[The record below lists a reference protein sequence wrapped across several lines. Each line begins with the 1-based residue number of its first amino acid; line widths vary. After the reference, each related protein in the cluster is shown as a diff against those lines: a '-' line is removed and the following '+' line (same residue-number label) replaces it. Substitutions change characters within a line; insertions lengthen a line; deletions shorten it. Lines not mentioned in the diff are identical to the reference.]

1 MHLIDMH
8 CDTVAKILE
17 SKNGE
22 GLYEN
27 SFDVDIKGMKNAG
40 TMAQFFACFV
50 YMEMFQGKD
59 RMEKAY
65 LYAKKMA
72 AKLKE
77 EVQKN
82 SKEIALATTVDSI
95 LQNQE
100 KGKISAILTLE
111 EGGVINGEFR
121 KLEELYN
128 EGIRLVT
135 LLWNFENC
143 MGYPNSK
150 DRKIMEQGLK
160 PFGFETVER
169 MNDLGMLVDVS
180 HMSDGGFWDVIHTSK
195 KPVVA
200 SHSCARSLCNH
211 PRNLTDEMLRALGEK
226 GGLAALN
233 FYPAFIREDQK
244 ASKEDL
250 AAHIKHMINVA
261 GMDAVA
267 IGTDFDGFEGGEL
280 EIDKT
285 EKMSLLYHTLKK
297 EGFTEEQLEKIWFGN
312 VMRVIKEVVK

>member
-82 SKEIALATTVDSI
+82 SKEIALATTADSI

-100 KGKISAILTLE
+100 QGKISAILTLE

-160 PFGFETVER
+160 SFGFETVER

-285 EKMSLLYHTLKK
+285 GKMSLLYHTLKK

>member
-82 SKEIALATTVDSI
+82 SKEIALATTADSI

-100 KGKISAILTLE
+100 QGKISAILTLE

-285 EKMSLLYHTLKK
+285 GKMSLLYHTLKK

>member
-82 SKEIALATTVDSI
+82 SKEIALATTADSI

-100 KGKISAILTLE
+100 QGKISAILTLE

-200 SHSCARSLCNH
+200 SHSCGRSLCNH

-285 EKMSLLYHTLKK
+285 GKMSLLYHTLKK

>member
-40 TMAQFFACFV
+40 TMAQFFACFI

-100 KGKISAILTLE
+100 QGKISAILTLE

-233 FYPAFIREDQK
+233 FYPAFIREDQN

>member
-82 SKEIALATTVDSI
+82 SKEIALATTADSI

-100 KGKISAILTLE
+100 QGKISAILTLE

-200 SHSCARSLCNH
+200 SHSCVRSLCNH

-285 EKMSLLYHTLKK
+285 GKMSLLYHTLKK

>member
-40 TMAQFFACFV
+40 TMAQFFACFI

-100 KGKISAILTLE
+100 QGKISAILTLE

>member
-82 SKEIALATTVDSI
+82 SKEIALATTADSI

-100 KGKISAILTLE
+100 QGKISAILTLE
-111 EGGVINGEFR
+111 EGGVINGEFQ

-285 EKMSLLYHTLKK
+285 GKMPLLYQTLKK

>member
-65 LYAKKMA
+65 LYAKKMV

-82 SKEIALATTVDSI
+82 SKEIALATTADSI

-100 KGKISAILTLE
+100 QGKISAILTLE

-285 EKMSLLYHTLKK
+285 GKMSLLYHTLKK

>member
-100 KGKISAILTLE
+100 QGKISAILTLE

>member
-82 SKEIALATTVDSI
+82 SKEIALATTADSI

-100 KGKISAILTLE
+100 QGKISAILTLE

-285 EKMSLLYHTLKK
+285 GKMSLLYHTLKK
-297 EGFTEEQLEKIWFGN
+297 ERFTEEQLEKIWFGN

>member
-82 SKEIALATTVDSI
+82 SKEIALATTADSI

-100 KGKISAILTLE
+100 QGKISAILTLE

-211 PRNLTDEMLRALGEK
+211 PRNLTDEMLRVLGEK

-285 EKMSLLYHTLKK
+285 GKMSLLYHTLKK